1 MLLNLSDV
9 LSEQHKPLDQMVPVE
24 METIEIGS
32 QSFPIVDSE
41 LAHIQVEHVKDRELY
56 IQVQGKVSVNIPC
69 DRCLEDVRCDIDL
82 DFEKRVDL
90 GRTDAELIEGLD
102 ESNFIDGYHLDAD
115 QLIFNGVV
123 SEWPMKVLCSDDCK
137 GICSVCGCNLNEG
150 SCDCEDPG
158 LDPRMSVI
166 REVFMNFKEV

>member
-9 LSEQHKPLDQMVPVE
+9 LSEQHKPLDQMVPLEMKTVE
-24 METIEIGS
+24 VGFMTYEIVESG
-32 QSFPIVDSE
+32 

-56 IQVQGKVSVNIPC
+56 IQVQGEVSVNIPC
-69 DRCLEDVRCDIDL
+69 DRCLEEVRYDFDL
-82 DFEKRVDL
+82 DFERRVDL

-115 QLIFNGVV
+115 QLIFNGII
-123 SEWPMKVLCSDDCK
+123 SEWPMKVLCSDDCR

>member
-1 MLLNLSDV
+1 MLLDLSDV
-9 LSEQHKPLDQMVPVE
+9 ISEQHKPLDQMVPIE
-24 METIEIGS
+24 MDAVRI
-32 QSFPIVDSE
+32 QSVDYPIVEKGLS
-41 LAHIQVEHVKDRELY
+41 HIQVEHVKEKELC
-56 IQVQGKVSVNIPC
+56 IHMQSTLSVNIPC
-69 DRCLEDVRCDIDL
+69 DRCLEDVRYDFEL

-115 QLIFNGVV
+115 QLLFNGILT
-123 SEWPMKVLCSDDCK
+123 EWPMKVLCSDDCK
-137 GICSVCGCNLNEG
+137 GICSVCGQNLNEG

-166 REVFMNFKEV
+166 RDVFKNFKEV

>member
-1 MLLNLSDV
+1 MFIDLSDV
-9 LSEQHKPLDQMVPVE
+9 LSEHHKPVDRIVPVE
-24 METIEIGS
+24 MTVFESALGSMPVIEKE
-32 QSFPIVDSE
+32 D
-41 LAHIQVEHVKDRELY
+41 AHIEVTHVKDRELY

-90 GRTDAELIEGLD
+90 ARTDAELIEGLD

-115 QLIFNGVV
+115 QLIFNGIV
-123 SEWPMKVLCSDDCK
+123 SEWPMKILCSDDCK
-137 GICSVCGCNLNEG
+137 GICSVCGCNRNEG